1 MNGDLIFIAVLI
13 VVFTIWAILFGGRL
27 PKPYA
32 QRECEGKGWR
42 RAFPDASKTEI
53 REYLQTFVDAFAF
66 DEREKLKLSPND
78 RILDIYKSLYP
89 KESMADSL
97 EVETFA
103 DDLESKY
110 GFDLPSAWHKEIT
123 LGDVFGQIASK
134 SAIPNDC

>member
-1 MNGDLIFIAVLI
+1 MNENLLLIAAII
-13 VVFTIWAILFGGRL
+13 VVFIVWVKLFGGRL

-32 QRECEGKGWR
+32 QRKCEGKGWR
-42 RAFPDASKTEI
+42 RAFPDASKDQI

-66 DEREKLKLSPND
+66 DESEKLKLSPND

-89 KESMADSL
+89 KEWMADSL
-97 EVETFA
+97 EVETFT

-123 LGDVFGQIASK
+123 LGDIFSRITSR
-134 SAIPNDC
+134 